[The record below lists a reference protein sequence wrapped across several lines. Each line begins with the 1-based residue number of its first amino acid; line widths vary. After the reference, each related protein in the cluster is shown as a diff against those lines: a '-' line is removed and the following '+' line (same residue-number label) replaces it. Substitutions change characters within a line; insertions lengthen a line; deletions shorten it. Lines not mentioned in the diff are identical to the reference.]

1 MKKRLN
7 DLYKKIAETVHKM
20 IPEEWDRFYYYAQI
34 SEDGGGTYFFYQP
47 SSNPSLHVYSLKIPF
62 KYHVDEKSFKLH
74 KRKLYFLSAE
84 VRDVFQRE
92 DQKLWYS
99 FTLKLEKTGE
109 LTVHFDYTNWFD
121 TEYSFSDQMAIWKNK
136 YLGEEP
142 DDKALIN
149 KYHSEFP
156 HDPI

>member
-1 MKKRLN
+1 M
-7 DLYKKIAETVHKM
+7 V
-20 IPEEWDRFYYYAQI
+20 
-34 SEDGGGTYFFYQP
+34 GGHT
-47 SSNPSLHVYSLKIPF
+47 SSISLHPIRVCMYSLKIPF
-62 KYHVDEKSFKLH
+62 KYDVDEKSFKLH
-74 KRKLYFLSAE
+74 KRKLYSLSAE

-92 DQKLWYS
+92 EQELWYS